1 MNSEW
6 VLRLEKH
13 YFTSAGASPMG
24 PPHQPVLFLAAAVEK
39 GSLWGGRMVGWG
51 VFLGLCTRGGSHLK
65 RRRRRREA
73 DGRKKLEGVRKEG
86 CGQKKTGGWCLLLC
100 SCGMKMTPS
109 SRGKLSVCRW
119 LISSCGFEES
129 RWNLWKYGSVSVSV
143 PVRPT
148 WTDVLPESPQALLR
162 NPELLLILN
171 VIWGDVWY
179 FWMHLIP
186 A

>member
-1 MNSEW
+1 M
-6 VLRLEKH
+6 
-13 YFTSAGASPMG
+13 SAQAGEALLHQRGASPMG

-51 VFLGLCTRGGSHLK
+51 VFLELCTRGGSHLK
-65 RRRRRREA
+65 RRREA

-86 CGQKKTGGWCLLLC
+86 CGRKKTGGWCLLPC

-109 SRGKLSVCRW
+109 SRRKLSVCRW
-119 LISSCGFEES
+119 LILLVGLRRAGGICES
-129 RWNLWKYGSVSVSV
+129 TAACQCR

-148 WTDVLPESPQALLR
+148 RADVLPESPQAFLR

-171 VIWGDVWY
+171 VI
-179 FWMHLIP
+179 
-186 A
+186 